1 MQIKF
6 FIIIPIYNVESY
18 LTQCLDSVLN
28 QTYPHFEA
36 ILVNDGS
43 TDSSAKIAQKYV
55 SKDSRFTLIS
65 QENCGLSEARNSG
78 LRIAKQKWQK
88 LGDKERK
95 NSYISFLD
103 SDDWWETNTL
113 EYFTEI
119 LSNNTSKNIDIIISN
134 QMHVDSQTQQSK
146 NNLFAPTLA
155 L

>member
-18 LTQCLDSVLN
+18 LTQCLDSILN

-78 LRIAKQKWQK
+78 LRIAKQK
-88 LGDKERK
+88 
-95 NSYISFLD
+95 
-103 SDDWWETNTL
+103 
-113 EYFTEI
+113 
-119 LSNNTSKNIDIIISN
+119 
-134 QMHVDSQTQQSK
+134 
-146 NNLFAPTLA
+146 
-155 L
+155 

>member
-18 LTQCLDSVLN
+18 LTQCLDSILN

-78 LRIAKQKWQK
+78 LRVAKQKWQE
-88 LGDKERK
+88 LGNKEK
-95 NSYISFLD
+95 ENSYICFLD

-134 QMHVDSQTQQSK
+134 QMHVDSQTQQSR